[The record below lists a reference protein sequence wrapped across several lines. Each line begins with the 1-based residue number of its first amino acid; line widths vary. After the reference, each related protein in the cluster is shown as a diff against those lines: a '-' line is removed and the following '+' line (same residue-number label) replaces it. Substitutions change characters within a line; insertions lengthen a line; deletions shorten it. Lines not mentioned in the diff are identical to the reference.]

1 MEPVKKLPD
10 SEMKLMELIWDSE
23 PVRSGELVSMSLEK
37 HGWKKST
44 VYTILKKLVNKGFAI
59 NEDSVITSTRP
70 REEVLSDP
78 LRGGDRAELRR
89 FAADVPDGVPEPGEA
104 DEKGSGGA

>member
-59 NEDSVITSTRP
+59 NEDSVITLRAPGRRCSPTAP
-70 REEVLSDP
+70 R
-78 LRGGDRAELRR
+78 RR
-89 FAADVPDGVPEPGEA
+89 SSGVTA
-104 DEKGSGGA
+104 VRCRCS

>member
-37 HGWKKST
+37 HGWKKSR
-44 VYTILKKLVNKGFAI
+44 VHY
-59 NEDSVITSTRP
+59 P
-70 REEVLSDP
+70 EEVGEQGIRHQRGFGDYIYAPPGGGALRP

>member
-44 VYTILKKLVNKGFAI
+44 VYPGGGAL
-59 NEDSVITSTRP
+59 R
-70 REEVLSDP
+70 P